1 MAEVASE
8 SWWIKLG
15 VMYDKSGFKAAIGGM
30 ADLKRIASSLADT
43 FKKVVDANS
52 DLYLTSKYLNIPSSQ
67 LQVWERTFKF
77 IGGSAEEARQNIE
90 NLNYAYDELRLGM
103 GGQKAEIAA
112 RLHLRPDDLLD
123 FDTAMKALN
132 ESFNT
137 YFGGDRGVFTPLAK
151 QLGLSESA
159 IQLVTTSVEEY
170 QDRLS
175 KSKNI
180 PVIPEHQLKA
190 ARELNE
196 LFVEMSVHWDNF
208 KSRLVSASFPALSQ
222 LFKDIQK
229 VLRDPN
235 LEKNLIRLFEVIE
248 TELNKLANDASV
260 KKFISSLSVISEATL
275 RLAGWAVKGVGATVK
290 ASQEAGGAVGE
301 VVGEAEAGHWKD
313 LSYKFGLD
321 LMADRLKYAF
331 THNPTPF
338 KVAPRTTNVTINVNG
353 AQNTQAVANA
363 TAEKLRAVEAMED
376 TAMH

>member
-30 ADLKRIASSLADT
+30 ADLKRIASNLADT

-52 DLYLTSKYLNIPSSQ
+52 DLYLTSKYLNISSSQ

-137 YFGGDRGVFTPLAK
+137 YFEGDRGIFTPLVK

-159 IQLVTTSVEEY
+159 IHLVTTSVEEY
-170 QDRLS
+170 QHRIAKARS
-175 KSKNI
+175 ISI
-180 PVIPEHQLKA
+180 IPERQLEA
-190 ARELNE
+190 ARKLNE
-196 LFVEMSVHWDNF
+196 QFIKLSINWDNF
-208 KSRLVSASFPALSQ
+208 KSRLLSASFPALSK
-222 LFKDIQK
+222 LMGDIERA
-229 VLRDPN
+229 LLNPN
-235 LEKNLIRLFEVIE
+235 LEKNLVKLFDVIE
-248 TELNKLANDASV
+248 TELNKLAND
-260 KKFISSLSVISEATL
+260 KKVEEFISNLSIISEAAV
-275 RLAGWAVKGVGATVK
+275 RVAGWTVKGVGATVK
-290 ASQEAGGAVGE
+290 AAQEAGGAVGE
-301 VVGEAEAGHWKD
+301 VVGEAEAGHWNN
-313 LSYKFGLD
+313 LAYMFGLD
-321 LMADRLKYAF
+321 LMVDKLKNAF
-331 THNPTPF
+331 TPNSTPS
-338 KVAPRTTNVTINVNG
+338 KAAPRNTNVTINVNG
-353 AQNTQAVANA
+353 AQNPQAVAND
-363 TAEKLRAVEAMED
+363 TVEKIRTVETMEN
-376 TAMH
+376 TRTI

>member
-235 LEKNLIRLFEVIE
+235 LEKNLTRLFEVIE

-260 KKFISSLSVISEATL
+260 KEFISSLSVISEATL

-301 VVGEAEAGHWKD
+301 VVGNVEAGNWKN
-313 LSYKFGLD
+313 LAYMFGLD
-321 LMADRLKYAF
+321 LMVDKLKNAF
-331 THNPTPF
+331 TPSSTPS
-338 KVAPRTTNVTINVNG
+338 KAAPRNTNVTINVNG
-353 AQNTQAVANA
+353 AQNPQAVANA